1 MGILYNVID
10 SASLS
15 NFEKTYNKFIKNKS
29 QYSSYNLLK
38 NNRFQSKYE
47 NIIPHWQL
55 LQNLSYEL
63 VDGLKI
69 TGNVSAG
76 EFLKQETQRKIFS
89 DKFYTFYIRVKNPNS
104 NFYIEIE
111 YPENDVVNVDDLTA
125 TTKTVINLDDADG
138 VKEYRAYFKTSDNDN
153 INKITVTFCSKSNVN
168 LTKEFIIQ
176 EVSFYEGYLDVTGI
190 TNESLF
196 DLSVEYDDYQKYWKL
211 TNDGENYYRILL
223 DDTYFNDKIQTQ
235 IDNSI
240 SGITGN
246 DILTKIK
253 QVDGSGSGLD
263 ADLLDGHDSSYFA
276 KNDLTNVD
284 DEVILNKIKQVDGA
298 TSGLDADT
306 LDGLDSSQFVRSDV
320 DDVVNGNIEF
330 KKNVTVDGSVSI
342 VGNLEVSGT
351 TTTVNTQ
358 ELTVKDNI
366 ITLNS
371 NLTTGTPPTTLKSGI
386 EVLRGD
392 SPKATF
398 YWYENIERWQFEQP
412 INLNQLWFN
421 YPGNNTDNL
430 GIYRH
435 DVATNKTDLRI
446 QIGDDASGDDKL
458 VIGTAPSGNW
468 QDLFKFYNNG
478 NAEFS
483 GNLQVNSIS
492 VNNSST
498 VTNLNADKLDGHD
511 ASYFADISLS
521 NVSNNTILNKLKQV
535 DGSGS
540 GLDADLLDGKDSSQ
554 FLRSDVVG
562 EVLTGTI
569 ISTNNA
575 NVDGDNFVVDTT
587 NKSVSLFAFAV
598 RRKGQNVGGIRI
610 DGTVISKGHKVWTAG
625 NDGSGSGLDADKLD
639 GLHASSF
646 LRRDTSSS
654 PTQDEQFDL
663 GNATHRWKNVYATT
677 FQGTTLQAENAD
689 LAEKYTCKDKVEP
702 GDIVQVSS
710 NSNYEI
716 EKCNEIASLKVVGVV
731 SENPA
736 FLMNKE
742 ENGIPIALK
751 GKIKC
756 KVLGPI
762 RKGEP
767 IVSYE
772 DGIGISYYN
781 LSQELLPQHIKF
793 VGVALED
800 IEQDEMRKILVI
812 L

>member
-1 MGILYNVID
+1 MGMLYNVID

-55 LQNLSYEL
+55 LQDLNYEL

-69 TGNVSAG
+69 IGNVSAG
-76 EFLKQETQRKIFS
+76 EFLKQETQREIFS

-138 VKEYRAYFKTSDNDN
+138 IKEYRAYFKTSDNDN

-168 LTKEFIIQ
+168 LTKDFIIQ

-190 TNESLF
+190 TNEYLF
-196 DLSVEYDDYQKYWKL
+196 DLSVDYDDYQKYWKL

-223 DDTYFNDKIQTQ
+223 DDAYFNNKIQNQ

-284 DEVILNKIKQVDGA
+284 DLVILNKLKQVDGA

-306 LDGLDSSQFVRSDV
+306 LDGIESSQFLRSDI
-320 DDVVNGNIEF
+320 DDIVNGNIEF
-330 KKNVTVDGSVSI
+330 KKNVTIDGNISI
-342 VGNLEVSGT
+342 AGNLEVSGT

-358 ELTVKDNI
+358 ELTVEDNI
-366 ITLNS
+366 VTLNS
-371 NLTTGTPPTTLKSGI
+371 NLTSGTPPTTLKSGL

-392 SPKATF
+392 NPKATF

-421 YPGNNTDNL
+421 YPGNNEDDL
-430 GIYRH
+430 GIYRY
-435 DVATNKTDLRI
+435 DVETNKTDLRI
-446 QIGDDASGDDKL
+446 QIGDDTSGDDKL
-458 VIGTAPSGNW
+458 VIGTAPSGTW

-478 NAEFS
+478 DAEFS

-498 VTNLNADKLDGHD
+498 ITNLNADKLDGYD
-511 ASYFADISLS
+511 SSYFADSSLS
-521 NVSNNTILNKLKQV
+521 NVSNSIILDKIKQV

-540 GLDADLLDGKDSSQ
+540 GLDADLLDGLDSSQ
-554 FLRSDVVG
+554 FLRS
-562 EVLTGTI
+562 
-569 ISTNNA
+569 
-575 NVDGDNFVVDTT
+575 
-587 NKSVSLFAFAV
+587 
-598 RRKGQNVGGIRI
+598 
-610 DGTVISKGHKVWTAG
+610 
-625 NDGSGSGLDADKLD
+625 
-639 GLHASSF
+639 
-646 LRRDTSSS
+646 DTSSS

-663 GNATHRWKNVYATT
+663 GSATHKWKNVYATT

-689 LAEKYTCKDKVEP
+689 LAEKYTCKDEVEP

-710 NSNYEI
+710 DSNYEI
-716 EKCNEIASLKVVGVV
+716 EKCNETASLKVVGIV
-731 SENPA
+731 SEKPA
-736 FLMNKE
+736 LLMNKK
-742 ENGIPIALK
+742 ENGVAIALK
-751 GKIKC
+751 GKVKC

-800 IEQDEMRKILVI
+800 IEQDEIRKILVI